1 MNNQDPPLNLNQPPP
16 NPNLAPPN
24 PYPPIGD
31 LFFNHFQL
39 TQIISISI
47 TIIHKIHFMQCI
59 VHLFGPAA
67 LDQVMA
73 APHPV
78 ILPLLLYVH
87 GFNVNIFIFL

>member
-1 MNNQDPPLNLNQPPP
+1 MNNQNPPLNLNIPPP
-16 NPNLAPPN
+16 NPNPPPPN

-31 LFFNHFQL
+31 LVFNRFQL
-39 TQIISISI
+39 TQHISINI
-47 TIIHKIHFMQCI
+47 TISHKIHFMQRI

-78 ILPLLLYVH
+78 ILPLLLYEH
-87 GFNVNIFIFL
+87 GFNVNIFILL